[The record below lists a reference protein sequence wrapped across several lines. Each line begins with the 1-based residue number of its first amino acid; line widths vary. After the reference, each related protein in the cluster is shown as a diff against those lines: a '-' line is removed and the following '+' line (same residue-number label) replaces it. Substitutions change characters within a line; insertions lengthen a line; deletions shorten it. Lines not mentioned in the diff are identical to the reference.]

1 MCFKNL
7 VGAPTQADDGMPPV
21 LYPFRMIEDET
32 LTLEPNFPVH
42 PPARY
47 VEALVRNAGTS
58 FYWGMRF
65 LEPARRK
72 AMFAVYAFCR
82 AVDDIA
88 DGQLSSGRK
97 QNLLQAW
104 QSEIAK
110 LYRATPTH
118 PITQALVVPVC
129 DYGLLE
135 EDFLAVIDGMRLDA
149 RDRVRIRDTQ
159 ELNAY
164 CDKVACAVGRLSVRI
179 FGMERGPGNE
189 LALHLGMG
197 LQLTNILRDIAEDAA
212 LDRIYLP
219 AEELREF
226 GAEGDG
232 IEDALTAPGLPALCE
247 GIANRAASHFSS
259 AQHVMLNIDNR
270 QIRPAKIMMAIYS
283 RVLARLRVRG
293 WRTLNVPVGPNKV
306 EKLLISFRY
315 GLLS

>member
-1 MCFKNL
+1 
-7 VGAPTQADDGMPPV
+7 
-21 LYPFRMIEDET
+21 MIEDDT
-32 LTLEPNFPVH
+32 LTLEPGFPLY
-42 PPARY
+42 PPERY

-88 DGQLSSGRK
+88 DGQLPSDK
-97 QNLLQAW
+97 KLEVLHAW
-104 QSEIAK
+104 QSEIGK
-110 LYRATPTH
+110 LYQATPTH
-118 PITQALVVPVC
+118 PITQALLTPVS
-129 DYGLLE
+129 DYDLLE

-149 RDRVRIRDTQ
+149 RDRIRIRDTE

-164 CDKVACAVGRLSVRI
+164 CDKVACAVGRLCVRI
-179 FGMERGPGNE
+179 FGMETAPGKE

-219 AEELREF
+219 AEGLLEC

-232 IEDALTAPGLPALCE
+232 IEDALTAPGLPTLCE
-247 GIANRAASHFSS
+247 GIADRADTHFLS
-259 AQHVMLNIDNR
+259 AQQVMLNIDSR
-270 QIRPAKIMMAIYS
+270 QIRPAKIMMAVYRRIL
-283 RVLARLRVRG
+283 VRLRARG
-293 WRTLNVPVGPNKV
+293 WRTLNVPVGPSKI